1 MAGIAKRIY
10 DFSHLETHSSTD
22 VKTGWKKVMK
32 DVKENGPVVILNH
45 KDPEAVILTPE
56 EYGKMKAVVD
66 RAEQRNS
73 NTLEELSRRFN
84 QKLAILNSADTISKV
99 NNLFSTDS
107 ERNRVTRP
115 KAGQSF

>member
-1 MAGIAKRIY
+1 MAATEKKIY
-10 DFSHLETHSSTD
+10 DLSHLKTHSSTD

-32 DVKENGPVVILNH
+32 DVREIGPVVILNH

-66 RAEQRNS
+66 RAEQHNS
-73 NTLEELSRRFN
+73 NTIKDLSRRFN

-107 ERNRVTRP
+107 EKNRATRP
-115 KAGQSF
+115 RGGQSF